1 MIKTLTSLTLWLW
14 IIFSLFTWWETY
26 AQGLWSI
33 DDPIIYTH
41 EQNNVIDDE
50 NIVPDDA
57 NPLREGIFKAVE
69 SDDGTEINNILN
81 TGKITT
87 FDDAEMGT
95 LDIIKSFVNYALGLV
110 SFVALIYLIYHGVMI
125 ITAAG
130 DDSKYKK
137 WMDWLKYAAIALVWI
152 WLSRM
157 IINFIFSLIWI
168 ITN

>member
-1 MIKTLTSLTLWLW
+1 M
-14 IIFSLFTWWETY
+14 
-26 AQGLWSI
+26 
-33 DDPIIYTH
+33 
-41 EQNNVIDDE
+41 IDDE

-137 WMDWLKYAAIALVWI
+137 
-152 WLSRM
+152 
-157 IINFIFSLIWI
+157 
-168 ITN
+168 